1 MRRGLISWSKAELPE
16 HVLDARVARVQ
27 AAMAAA
33 GVDILAVYTNPARES
48 GVAWFT
54 GFIPYWNQCVML
66 LPRTG
71 RPMLVAGMTARVRDW
86 IMRNSHIESVANTTK
101 LGAEAGRLIAE
112 KKSDALVAITDLDSV
127 PASVVEGIKAG
138 AATVVDGSAL
148 LARARAPADPAEIAF
163 ASKAA
168 AIAHAALATAHARE
182 TDGANLVAAIEGEA
196 RRQGAEEVFVALA
209 PDVAAGR
216 RFVRLEGTAALATT
230 FAVRLSLA
238 YKGTWVRMLRTLS
251 RDAMLVHDI
260 AAAST
265 RFAAAIAVL
274 PRTDLLQ
281 QFADYLV
288 EGCRTTTPLEPL
300 TGSMLEDKQAIAPGS
315 VVSVQATMQT
325 NGRAIPVGA
334 PVLVGRSGEPSSAL
348 VAPHF
353 DHAG

>member
-16 HVLDARVARVQ
+16 YVLEARVARVQ

-33 GVDILAVYTNPARES
+33 GIDILAVYTNPARES

-71 RPMLVAGMTARVRDW
+71 RPLLVAGMTARVRDW
-86 IMRNSHIESVANTTK
+86 IMRNAHIESVANTTK

-138 AATVVDGSAL
+138 AAAVVDGSSL
-148 LARARAPADPAEIAF
+148 LARARAPADPTEIAF
-163 ASKAA
+163 ASKAGT
-168 AIAHAALATAHARE
+168 IAHTALATAQARE
-182 TDGANLVAAIEGEA
+182 TDGANLVATIEGEA

-209 PDVAAGR
+209 SDRAADR

-238 YKGTWVRMLRTLS
+238 YKGTWVRMVRTLS
-251 RDAMLVHDI
+251 RDAMLARDI
-260 AAAST
+260 ADAST
-265 RFAAAIAVL
+265 RFAAAIAAL
-274 PRTDLLQ
+274 PRTDQLQ
-281 QFADYLV
+281 QFAGFLV

-300 TGSMLEDKQAIAPGS
+300 TGSMLDDKQAIAPGT
-315 VVSVQATMQT
+315 VVSTQATIET
-325 NGRAIPVGA
+325 NGCAIVVGA
-334 PVLVGRSGEPSSAL
+334 PVLVGRNGEPSSAL
-348 VAPHF
+348 VAPQF
-353 DHAG
+353 DQAG